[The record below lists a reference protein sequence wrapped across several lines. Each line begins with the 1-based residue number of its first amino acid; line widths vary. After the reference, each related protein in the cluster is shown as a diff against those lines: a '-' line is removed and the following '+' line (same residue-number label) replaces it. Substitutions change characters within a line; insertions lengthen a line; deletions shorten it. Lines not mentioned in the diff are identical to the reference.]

1 MQLRHVDPSVPVT
14 VLSGRNHGSLGI
26 IRSLGRLGVPV
37 YVIRY
42 SRRLAPPELSRYC
55 RDNFLLDFH
64 FGSSARSVDQLIEVG
79 RKIGRR
85 SVLIPYSDDGATLLA
100 RNFDRLSEWF
110 IYSKQ
115 DAELVE
121 ALIDKTRMAA
131 LATAC
136 GVPTPEIFVPQS
148 RAEVRAYARHARFP
162 LMLKGIDGR
171 RLAQRTGHKMMM
183 VLTADELLQQYDALE
198 DPAAPNLMIQE
209 YIPGADGT
217 IWMFNGYFNE
227 RSECLAAFTGKKI
240 RQIPIHSG
248 VTSLGI
254 CAANPTLLEMT
265 TRFMTQLDYKGMV
278 DIDFRFDARDGKYK
292 VLDVNPRI
300 GGTFRLFVDESGW
313 DVARIM
319 YLDMTQ
325 QPAPTL
331 QPREGRKWF
340 VEFAD
345 LRSFY
350 NHKREGS
357 LTLSK
362 WLRSLRGAEEAAY
375 FAADD
380 LLPFAAMLANA
391 GRSVLQ
397 WAFKK
402 TVKRP
407 RITAIAPHPDAQRLT
422 VVSRQ
427 TSNAREDV
435 PLAD

>member
-1 MQLRHVDPSVPVT
+1 VT
-14 VLSGRNHGSLGI
+14 VLSGHSHGSLGV
-26 IRSLGRLGVPV
+26 IRTLGRLRVPV

-42 SRRLAPPELSRYC
+42 SRRPSPPVLSRYC
-55 RDNFLLDFH
+55 RDDFFVDFH
-64 FGSSARSVDQLIEVG
+64 FGSSARSVDQLLEVG

-85 SVLIPYSDDGATLLA
+85 SVLIPYSDDGAALLA

-110 IYSKQ
+110 IYPKQ
-115 DAELVE
+115 DPELVDS
-121 ALIDKTRMAA
+121 LIDKARMAA

-136 GVPTPEIFVPQS
+136 GVPTPEIFVPRS
-148 RAEVRAYARHARFP
+148 RAEVRAYARHGRFP

-183 VLTADELLQQYDALE
+183 VLNADELLQQYDALE

-217 IWMFNGYFNE
+217 VWMFNGYFNE
-227 RSECLAAFTGKKI
+227 HSQVLAAFTGKKI
-240 RQIPIHSG
+240 RQIPIHNG

-254 CAANPTLLEMT
+254 CAANPTLLETT
-265 TRFMTQLDYKGMV
+265 TRFMTQLGYKGMV
-278 DIDFRFDARDGKYK
+278 DIDFCFDGRDGTYK

-300 GGTFRLFVDESGW
+300 GGTFRLFVDQSGW

-319 YLDMTQ
+319 YLDITR
-325 QPAPTL
+325 QPVPTL

-362 WLRSLRGAEEAAY
+362 WLRSFRGAEEAAY

-402 TVKRP
+402 TVKTP
-407 RITAIAPHPDAQRLT
+407 RMAAIAPSPDVHRLT

-427 TSNAREDV
+427 NSNAREDV
-435 PLAD
+435 RLAD